1 MRLLASYVMQGRSQA
16 VMAIGVLALLSLLFP
31 PLTVLSSAAVALV
44 TLRRGRL
51 DGLLVMVLGAAAC
64 ALLGLLVRVD
74 VVSIAGFTMIIWLP
88 IWILALLLRSSSSLA
103 IATTVALL
111 FGLLIIL
118 VYYVEFSDPV
128 AEWRRILEPLLK
140 SLNQG
145 QALETEQQKLLLNV
159 LSHWMTGLMAAGFFL
174 QLMVSLL
181 LARWWQSLLYYPGG
195 FRSEFHQLR
204 LPRALAILTVA
215 VVGLLLM
222 DMGIGSPMLD
232 YLAMLLITAY
242 LLQGLALAHGI
253 RAQLGAN
260 PGWLYAMYIL
270 LFIVVPHMVIT
281 LAFVGLADAWLD
293 MRSRIGKGEDSG
305 GTNE

>member
-1 MRLLASYVMQGRSQA
+1 MRLLASFVMQGRSQA

-51 DGLLVMVLGAAAC
+51 DGLLVILLGAAAC

-88 IWILALLLRSSSSLA
+88 VWILALLLRSSSSLA
-103 IATTVALL
+103 VATTVALL
-111 FGLLIIL
+111 FGLLVIL
-118 VYYVEFSDPV
+118 IYYVEFSDPV
-128 AEWRRILEPLLK
+128 AEWRRILEPLLQ
-140 SLNQG
+140 SFNQG
-145 QALETEQQKLLLNV
+145 QTIEVGQQKLLLDV

-181 LARWWQSLLYYPGG
+181 LARWWQSSLYYPGG

-204 LPRALAILTVA
+204 LPRVLAIFTVA
-215 VVGLLLM
+215 VTGFLLM
-222 DMGIGSPMLD
+222 DMGVGSPMLD
-232 YLAMLLITAY
+232 YLAMLLIIAY

-270 LFIVVPHMVIT
+270 LFIAAPHMVIT
-281 LAFVGLADAWLD
+281 LAVAGIADAWLD
-293 MRSRIGKGEDSG
+293 LRSRIGNGIDSG
-305 GTNE
+305 GAS